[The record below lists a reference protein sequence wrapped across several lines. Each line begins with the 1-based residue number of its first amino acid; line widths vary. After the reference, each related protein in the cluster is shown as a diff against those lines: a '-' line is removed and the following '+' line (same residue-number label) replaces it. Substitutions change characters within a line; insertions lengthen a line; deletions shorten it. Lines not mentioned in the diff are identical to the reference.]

1 MAAIPNDIREG
12 IEAAIT
18 RGLQDDVVST
28 TSEKKHRE
36 EYFASI
42 PPWMAQCHRQDYEY
56 DTTYD
61 IASATF
67 ALPGGEKIS
76 VKRAWGTLYSKPGE
90 VSISMHFK
98 YWDHRNSRWAK
109 ADTLDHAI
117 YCATELTREEM
128 IAKAKKELD
137 AQEESA

>member
-18 RGLQDDVVST
+18 RGLQDDVFC
-28 TSEKKHRE
+28 TSSERKRRE
-36 EYFASI
+36 EYFASL
-42 PPWMAQCHRQDYEY
+42 PPWMAQCHRQDYEF
-56 DTTYD
+56 DPTYD

-90 VSISMHFK
+90 VLTSMHFK
-98 YWDHRNSRWAK
+98 YWVHNQSRWAK

-137 AQEESA
+137 AEEESA

>member
-28 TSEKKHRE
+28 RSEKKHRE

-42 PPWMAQCHRQDYEY
+42 PAWMAQCHRQDYEF
-56 DTTYD
+56 DPTYD

-67 ALPGGEKIS
+67 ALPGGELLK
-76 VKRAWGTLYSKPGE
+76 VKRLWTGAAVVKGTMVYR
-90 VSISMHFK
+90 
-98 YWDHRNSRWAK
+98 YWVHNESRWAL
-109 ADTLDHAI
+109 ADTLDHSI

>member
-36 EYFASI
+36 EFFASI
-42 PPWMAQCHRQDYEY
+42 PAWMAQCHRQDYEF
-56 DTTYD
+56 DPTYD

-67 ALPGGEKIS
+67 ALPGGELLK
-76 VKRAWGTLYSKPGE
+76 VKRLWTGSAVVVTAMVYR
-90 VSISMHFK
+90 
-98 YWDHRNSRWAK
+98 YWIHRENRWAK

-117 YCATELTREEM
+117 YCATELTREDM
-128 IAKAKKELD
+128 IAKAKTALD

>member
-1 MAAIPNDIREG
+1 
-12 IEAAIT
+12 
-18 RGLQDDVVST
+18 
-28 TSEKKHRE
+28 
-36 EYFASI
+36 
-42 PPWMAQCHRQDYEY
+42 MAQCHRQDYEF
-56 DTTYD
+56 DPTYD

-90 VSISMHFK
+90 VSTSMHFK
-98 YWDHRNSRWAK
+98 YWVHSQSRWAK

>member
-18 RGLQDDVVST
+18 RGLQDDIVST

-36 EYFASI
+36 EFFASI
-42 PPWMAQCHRQDYEY
+42 PAWMSKCHRQDYEY
-56 DTTYD
+56 DATYD

-76 VKRAWGTLYSKPGE
+76 IKRAWGTSFLKVGE
-90 VSISMHFK
+90 VNTSMHYK

-128 IAKAKKELD
+128 IDKAKKELD
-137 AQEESA
+137 AQPI

>member
-28 TSEKKHRE
+28 SSEKKRRE
-36 EYFASI
+36 EYFDSI
-42 PPWMAQCHRQDYEY
+42 PKWIAQCCRTDYEFDPSY
-56 DTTYD
+56 DV
-61 IASATF
+61 ASATF
-67 ALPGGEKIS
+67 ALPGGELVRIRRMWVGVAKTAMS
-76 VKRAWGTLYSKPGE
+76 YR
-90 VSISMHFK
+90 
-98 YWDHRNSRWAK
+98 YWIHRESRWAL

-128 IAKAKKELD
+128 IAKAKTALD

>member
-1 MAAIPNDIREG
+1 MSAIPNDIREG

-18 RGLQDDVVST
+18 RGLQDDIIST

-36 EYFASI
+36 EFFASL
-42 PPWMAQCHRQDYEY
+42 PAWMAQCHRQDYEY
-56 DTTYD
+56 DPTYE

-76 VKRAWGTLYSKPGE
+76 IKRVWGTNRWEPSE
-90 VSISMHFK
+90 NSVSMHYK
-98 YWDHRNSRWAK
+98 YWIHSASRWAK

-117 YCATELTREEM
+117 YCATELTRQELVD
-128 IAKAKKELD
+128 KAKLLLD
-137 AQEESA
+137 AQEEQA

>member
-18 RGLQDDVVST
+18 RGLADDIVST

-42 PPWMAQCHRQDYEY
+42 PAWMAQCHRQDYEY

-67 ALPGGEKIS
+67 ALPGGELIK
-76 VKRAWGTLYSKPGE
+76 VKRLWTGSSVVIGTMVYR
-90 VSISMHFK
+90 
-98 YWDHRNSRWAK
+98 YWIHRENRWAK
-109 ADTLDHAI
+109 ADTLDHSI
-117 YCATELTREEM
+117 YCATELTREDM
-128 IAKAKKELD
+128 IAKAKTALD

>member
-18 RGLQDDVVST
+18 RGLQDDIVST

-67 ALPGGEKIS
+67 ALPGGELIK
-76 VKRAWGTLYSKPGE
+76 VKRLWTGHAVVVTAMVYR
-90 VSISMHFK
+90 
-98 YWDHRNSRWAK
+98 YWVHAQNRWAK

>member
-36 EYFASI
+36 EFFASI
-42 PPWMAQCHRQDYEY
+42 PAWMAQCHRQDYEY
-56 DTTYD
+56 DPTYD

-76 VKRAWGTLYSKPGE
+76 VKRSWGTSYLKVE
-90 VSISMHFK
+90 VSTSMHFK
-98 YWDHRNSRWAK
+98 YWRHRESRWAK

-117 YCATELTREEM
+117 YCATQLTLEDMVE
-128 IAKAKKELD
+128 KAKLTLD

>member
-36 EYFASI
+36 EYFAAL
-42 PPWMAQCHRQDYEY
+42 PAWMAQCHRQDYEY

-76 VKRAWGTLYSKPGE
+76 VKRAWGTSYMKAE
-90 VSISMHFK
+90 VSTSMFFK
-98 YWDHRNSRWAK
+98 YWVHSQSRWAK

-117 YCATELTREEM
+117 YCATQLTLEDM
-128 IAKAKKELD
+128 VAKAKLTLD

>member
-18 RGLQDDVVST
+18 RGLQDDIVST

-42 PPWMAQCHRQDYEY
+42 PSWMAQCHRQDYEY

-67 ALPGGEKIS
+67 ALPGGELLK
-76 VKRAWGTLYSKPGE
+76 VKRLWTGSAVVVTAMVYR
-90 VSISMHFK
+90 
-98 YWDHRNSRWAK
+98 YWIHRENRWAK

>member
-36 EYFASI
+36 EFFASI
-42 PPWMAQCHRQDYEY
+42 PNWMAQCHRQDYEY

-67 ALPGGEKIS
+67 ALPGGERIK
-76 VKRAWGTLYSKPGE
+76 VKRLWTGSAVVVTAMVYR
-90 VSISMHFK
+90 
-98 YWDHRNSRWAK
+98 YWVHRESRWAK

-117 YCATELTREEM
+117 YCATELTLEDM
-128 IAKAKKELD
+128 VAKAKRELD

>member
-1 MAAIPNDIREG
+1 
-12 IEAAIT
+12 
-18 RGLQDDVVST
+18 VVST

-42 PPWMAQCHRQDYEY
+42 PAWMAQCHRQDYEY
-56 DTTYD
+56 DPTYD

-76 VKRAWGTLYSKPGE
+76 VKRAWCTSYMKAE
-90 VSISMHFK
+90 VSTSMHFK
-98 YWDHRNSRWAK
+98 YWVHSQSRWAK

-117 YCATELTREEM
+117 YCATQLTLEDM
-128 IAKAKKELD
+128 IAKAKLTLD

>member
-18 RGLQDDVVST
+18 RGLQDDIVST

-42 PPWMAQCHRQDYEY
+42 PSWMAQCHRQDYEY
-56 DTTYD
+56 DTTCD

-67 ALPGGEKIS
+67 ALPGGELLK
-76 VKRAWGTLYSKPGE
+76 VKRLWTGSAVVVTAMVYR
-90 VSISMHFK
+90 
-98 YWDHRNSRWAK
+98 YWIHRENRWAK

>member
-42 PPWMAQCHRQDYEY
+42 PAWMAQCHRQDYEF
-56 DTTYD
+56 DPVYD

-76 VKRAWGTLYSKPGE
+76 VKRAWGTKYTYAE
-90 VSISMHFK
+90 VATSMHYK
-98 YWDHRNSRWAK
+98 YWVHSQSRWAT

-117 YCATELTREEM
+117 YCATQLTLEDM

>member
-28 TSEKKHRE
+28 SSEKKRRE

-42 PPWMAQCHRQDYEY
+42 PNWIAQCCRTDYEFDPSY
-56 DTTYD
+56 DV
-61 IASATF
+61 ASASF
-67 ALPGGEKIS
+67 ALPGGELVRIRRMWVGIAKTAMS
-76 VKRAWGTLYSKPGE
+76 YR
-90 VSISMHFK
+90 
-98 YWDHRNSRWAK
+98 YWIQRESRWAL

-117 YCATELTREEM
+117 YCATELTREAM

>member
-36 EYFASI
+36 EYFASL
-42 PPWMAQCHRQDYEY
+42 PAWMAQCHRQDYEY
-56 DTTYD
+56 DPIYD

-76 VKRAWGTLYSKPGE
+76 IKRAWGSSYLKPGE
-90 VSISMHFK
+90 VNTSMHFK
-98 YWDHRNSRWAK
+98 YWCTVK
-109 ADTLDHAI
+109 ADGRKPTPLI
-117 YCATELTREEM
+117 TQS
-128 IAKAKKELD
+128 IAPRSSPLRT
-137 AQEESA
+137 